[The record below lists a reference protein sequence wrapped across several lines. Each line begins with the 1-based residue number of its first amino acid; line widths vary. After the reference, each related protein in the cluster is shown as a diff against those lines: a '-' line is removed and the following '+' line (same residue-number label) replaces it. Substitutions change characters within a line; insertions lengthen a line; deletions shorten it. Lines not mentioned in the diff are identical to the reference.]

1 MILGGISRFPEDFGD
16 FRKDFGDF
24 RKDFSLP
31 ARLEPIDFIDI
42 S

>member
-1 MILGGISRFPEDFGD
+1 MFPEDLGD

-24 RKDFSLP
+24 RKDFSLT

>member
-1 MILGGISRFPEDFGD
+1 MLLEDFGD